1 MTTLSDRV
9 RGLIIMA
16 IKENGVRSGV
26 GSVMS
31 RIMEL
36 LTPDEYSSVEGFLGW
51 AFEDWESRGIGT
63 GNIKSRWREYRR
75 YVRLTPVRESVS
87 IGEGSRCAHCHAIL
101 TVVDSI
107 TRVYHGTGMGHS
119 RRVPCLGH
127 YTVGGDF
134 ESDAS
139 VVLPDRAQTFD
150 GDDTCTRCGR
160 VVG

>member
-1 MTTLSDRV
+1 MTVLSDRV

-16 IKENGVRSGV
+16 IRESGV
-26 GSVMS
+26 GSGVRGVVS
-31 RIMEL
+31 RIEEL
-36 LTPDEYSSVEGFLGW
+36 LTPDECSGVEGFLGW
-51 AFEDWESRGIGT
+51 AFEDWESRSIGT

-75 YVRLTPVRESVS
+75 YVRLTPVRESV
-87 IGEGSRCAHCHAIL
+87 GPRCAHCYAIL
-101 TVVDSI
+101 TVVYSI
-107 TRVYHGTGMGHS
+107 TRVYHGSREYS
-119 RRVPCLGH
+119 RRVSCLGH

-139 VVLPDRAQTFD
+139 VTLPDGAQTFD

>member
-1 MTTLSDRV
+1 MTALSDRV

-16 IKENGVRSGV
+16 IKESGV
-26 GSVMS
+26 GSGVRGVVS

-36 LTPDEYSSVEGFLGW
+36 LTPDECSGVEGFLKW
-51 AFEDWESRGIGT
+51 AFEDWESRSIGT

-87 IGEGSRCAHCHAIL
+87 VGPQCAHCHAVL

-107 TRVYHGTGMGHS
+107 TRVYHGTGRGHS

-134 ESDAS
+134 EFDAS
-139 VVLPDRAQTFD
+139 VTLPDGAQTFD
-150 GDDTCTRCGR
+150 GDDTCAHCGR
-160 VVG
+160 VMG